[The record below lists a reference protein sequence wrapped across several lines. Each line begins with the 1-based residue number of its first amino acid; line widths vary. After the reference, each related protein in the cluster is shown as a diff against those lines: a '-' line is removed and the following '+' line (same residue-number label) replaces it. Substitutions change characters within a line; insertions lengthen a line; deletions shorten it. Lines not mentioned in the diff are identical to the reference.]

1 MSDYRGMTMN
11 QVEMLKK
18 AMKKQK
24 ITQTV
29 LAERTNQAQRNLSNK
44 FIRNNFRISEF
55 EQLVAALGCKLEITI
70 VMPDGERL

>member
-1 MSDYRGMTMN
+1 MTDYRGMTMN

-29 LAERTNQAQRNLSNK
+29 LAERTNQAPRNLSNK
-44 FIRNNFRISEF
+44 FVRNNFRISEF
-55 EQLVAALGCKLEITI
+55 EQLVAALGCKLEVTI

>member
-1 MSDYRGMTMN
+1 MN

-44 FIRNNFRISEF
+44 FVRNNFRISEF
-55 EQLVAALGCKLEITI
+55 EQLVVALGCKLEITI